1 MSVIRQAYQ
10 NHGFVFTPNFL
21 NVTKLVKDSGLAYAR
36 LVEIIE
42 YGLYGKMPLTGPWR
56 GKDAAHWAALKEQ
69 MDMHYD
75 EFRKNYLRTKLF
87 NKSEK
92 TYLEQIKSFY
102 QGNIYYVARALD
114 LSVDDVR
121 CALEMLKGEL

>member
-10 NHGFVFTPNFL
+10 NRGFVFTPNFL
-21 NVTKLVKDSGLAYAR
+21 NVIKLNKDSGLAYAQ

-69 MDMHYD
+69 MDIHYD
-75 EFRKNYLRTKLF
+75 KFRKNYLRTELF
-87 NKSEK
+87 NKSGK
-92 TYLEQIKSFY
+92 TYLEQIELFY
-102 QGNIYYVARALD
+102 QGNIYYTARVLN

-121 CALEMLKGEL
+121 CGLEMLKGEL